1 MNEPVSDRRVVVI
14 TGGSDGIGAAAAR
27 VLARRGDHLVLVGRS
42 PGKDWRSG
50 AYFAN
55 RKPATSSPLA
65 GNTQLAEQLW
75 DRSMTMCGLQQ
86 AGTEPV

>member
-1 MNEPVSDRRVVVI
+1 MAEPVSDRRVVVI

-50 AYFAN
+50 AYFA
-55 RKPATSSPLA
+55 KPATSSPLA
-65 GNTQLAEQLW
+65 ENTQLAEQLW
-75 DRSMTMCGLQQ
+75 DRSMSMCGLQQ

>member
-42 PGKDWRSG
+42 PGKDWRSR
-50 AYFAN
+50 AYFA
-55 RKPATSSPLA
+55 KPAKSSPLA
-65 GNTQLAEQLW
+65 GNTHLAEQLW

>member
-1 MNEPVSDRRVVVI
+1 MTEPVSDRRVVVI

-50 AYFAN
+50 AYFA
-55 RKPATSSPLA
+55 KPAKSSPLA

-75 DRSMTMCGLQQ
+75 ARSMTMCGLQQ